1 MHSSLQKWT
10 AILTLVLS
18 GICLPVLGADS
29 DTIARQVDEIIARAE
44 LGRFR
49 GAVVVRIGNE
59 SVVSRGYGFE
69 DDELRP
75 IDPQHSLF
83 DVGSVAKSFTAATI
97 LRLVDQGKLRLDT
110 TMGEIFAE
118 QAGGLESIT
127 VEDLLRH
134 RSGLGSGGR
143 AMSRAGRLDS
153 PDALINTLAKAQ
165 LGEKE
170 FAYSNVGYFLLAAV
184 IEKVGDA
191 SFEDVTRELVFKPA
205 GLTRIGFVGDGSIP
219 DARSTARVS
228 KSAQGRPLI
237 TSIFEYPWNWGQRG
251 ATGVL
256 MTPDTAAEWL
266 EAIDAG
272 DWLSDE
278 SHKAMLS
285 SDQSTYGL
293 GLHVDRDKDGVIT
306 RFGHGGSTGGF
317 VCDIAR
323 YPLAF
328 DGQGATV
335 VLMAERG
342 INLYPIES
350 QVRRL
355 LWTPPPTP
363 SFAGVYLSA
372 YEPFKNDGIY
382 TISDALSWKG
392 MPQYNG
398 SDGNKRIT
406 DDRPTLILEDRARHM
421 WSLMIRMDA
430 DKVTDLN
437 DSLEHAVTQIAQDPI
452 GAKTPWTRGI
462 TLQIDVRGL
471 ELTEYDSYIIDDGAM
486 VRVEASPDHHVV
498 LVISTPDAQHDLARV
513 RMGGAETRAL
523 QHQIRL
529 ANPRGTEPNTP

>member
-1 MHSSLQKWT
+1 MNHQPVEHVMMHHTLQRCVT
-10 AILTLVLS
+10 VMVLLLLS
-18 GICLPVLGADS
+18 ITPPALGSDS
-29 DTIARQVDEIIARAE
+29 DELGRKVDEIIARAE

-49 GAVVVRIGNE
+49 GAVVIRIGNE

-97 LRLVDQGKLRLDT
+97 LRLVDQGKLQLDT
-110 TMGEIFAE
+110 TMGQIFAE
-118 QAGGLESIT
+118 QAGELESIT

-134 RSGLGSGGR
+134 SSGLGSAGR
-143 AMSRAGRLDS
+143 AMSRAGPLDS
-153 PDALINTLAKAQ
+153 PDALINTLADAQ
-165 LGEKE
+165 IGEKK
-170 FAYSNVGYFLLAAV
+170 FAYSNVGYFLFAAV
-184 IEKVGDA
+184 IEKVGDD
-191 SFEDVTRELVFKPA
+191 SFENVTRELVFKPA
-205 GLTRIGFVGDGSIP
+205 GLTRIGFVGDGSIQ

-237 TSIFEYPWNWGQRG
+237 TSVFEYPWNWGQRG

-256 MTPDTAAEWL
+256 TTPETAADWL

-272 DWLSDE
+272 DWLSNE
-278 SHKAMLS
+278 SHEAMLS
-285 SDQSTYGL
+285 ADQSNYAL
-293 GLHVDRDKDGVIT
+293 GLYVERNKDGGIT

-335 VLMAERG
+335 VLMAESG
-342 INLYPIES
+342 INLFPVQT

-355 LWTPPPTP
+355 IWTPPPTP

-372 YEPFKNDGIY
+372 YEPFNNDGLY

-398 SDGNKRIT
+398 SDGTKRIT

-430 DKVTDLN
+430 DKVTELIE
-437 DSLEHAVTQIAQDPI
+437 SLEHAVTQIAQDPI

-462 TLQIDVRGL
+462 TLQIDARGL

-486 VRVEASPDHHVV
+486 VRV
-498 LVISTPDAQHDLARV
+498 
-513 RMGGAETRAL
+513 
-523 QHQIRL
+523 
-529 ANPRGTEPNTP
+529 